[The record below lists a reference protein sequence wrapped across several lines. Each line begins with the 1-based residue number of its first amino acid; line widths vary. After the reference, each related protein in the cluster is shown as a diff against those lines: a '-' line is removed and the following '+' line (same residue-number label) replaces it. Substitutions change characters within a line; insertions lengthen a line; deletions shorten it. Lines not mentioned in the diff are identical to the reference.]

1 MYHRKRKITKHGI
14 AELFFVCV
22 IAAAFLYMVAT
33 GLKSNTN
40 IMQNT
45 LSALSEGWYY
55 FDGSKKIAVTL
66 PSVVEKEGDSLIL
79 YNDSLSEEEEGKT
92 LTTKGAQYNLKIIFA
107 DQTLYEYS
115 DESFPRNDQ
124 MKSKMFCDAVLPKKI
139 TGGQLEL
146 HYENTHQGIYEL
158 DKIFLGTDQ
167 AVWKQH
173 CWSSF
178 IPLTI
183 SFVMLVLAFLA
194 VGVEIYLHH
203 VHMGDR
209 RFLNVACFLLICSI
223 WCLTDS
229 AVFQQ
234 IKGNYE
240 EVCII
245 SFYAFM
251 LLAIPMLHFVKNTGE
266 IKKYKIIDWMIGVFY
281 LNAIMQGVLNWFHIF
296 DFVDMLFATHLFLII
311 GIAITSVLLQKEY
324 KKNPNREIRSVI
336 WAFLF
341 LAACGLLALLMY
353 WLLQISYY
361 SIIFDFGIL
370 IFVFILLSVIVL
382 NMADNF
388 RFKTEMIVY
397 QRLAKEDRLTG
408 IGNRRAFDEKVTELV
423 NHAEQYQNIALVFM
437 DLNGLKKIN
446 DTYGHNAGDEMIIA
460 SAGCI
465 KNTFSH
471 MGFSYRIGG
480 DEFCVILPNPTGTE
494 EEWFEKMDQEIL
506 RYNNGSRY
514 KISLARGV
522 SYIRDEN
529 ADLKTVG
536 DWKYEADQNMYKDKI
551 RRK

>member
-1 MYHRKRKITKHGI
+1 M
-14 AELFFVCV
+14 
-22 IAAAFLYMVAT
+22 
-33 GLKSNTN
+33 
-40 IMQNT
+40 
-45 LSALSEGWYY
+45 
-55 FDGSKKIAVTL
+55 
-66 PSVVEKEGDSLIL
+66 
-79 YNDSLSEEEEGKT
+79 
-92 LTTKGAQYNLKIIFA
+92 
-107 DQTLYEYS
+107 
-115 DESFPRNDQ
+115 
-124 MKSKMFCDAVLPKKI
+124 
-139 TGGQLEL
+139 
-146 HYENTHQGIYEL
+146 
-158 DKIFLGTDQ
+158 
-167 AVWKQH
+167 
-173 CWSSF
+173 
-178 IPLTI
+178 
-183 SFVMLVLAFLA
+183 
-194 VGVEIYLHH
+194 
-203 VHMGDR
+203 
-209 RFLNVACFLLICSI
+209 
-223 WCLTDS
+223 
-229 AVFQQ
+229 
-234 IKGNYE
+234 
-240 EVCII
+240 
-245 SFYAFM
+245 
-251 LLAIPMLHFVKNTGE
+251 
-266 IKKYKIIDWMIGVFY
+266 
-281 LNAIMQGVLNWFHIF
+281 
-296 DFVDMLFATHLFLII
+296 
-311 GIAITSVLLQKEY
+311 
-324 KKNPNREIRSVI
+324 
-336 WAFLF
+336 
-341 LAACGLLALLMY
+341 LALLMY

-529 ADLKTVG
+529 ADLKTVS